1 MYPGTHAVERPDQP
15 AVIMGS
21 GEVVTYRQ
29 LDANSNRC
37 AQLLRSRGLGP
48 GSAIGVWMKNC
59 AAYYDPCWAA
69 QRSGLYYTPISTHL
83 TPDEVEYI
91 ARDCAAEV
99 MFVSAEYGEL
109 ARSLRERLP
118 RVRAW
123 FAVGGEIPGCERY
136 ESAVVAE
143 PAVPVP
149 DELEGQDMLYS
160 SGTTGKPKG
169 IRVPLSGR
177 KPGEPDPMALGFR
190 QSFWGLSERDVYL
203 SPAPL
208 YHSAPLRCTI
218 AAQRLGATCV
228 VMERFDP
235 EQALALIERHRVT
248 TSQWV
253 PTMFVRMLK
262 LPLEVRK
269 RYDLSSHRIAVH
281 AAAPCP
287 VPVKQQMIEWWGPI
301 LFEYYSAT
309 ENNGSTAISAQEWLA
324 HPGSVGKPFGV
335 RVHVLDDE
343 GRELPLG
350 EPGAIYFEGGGRFE
364 YHGDAEKTRGSY
376 SVEGWSTVG
385 DIGYLDAEGYLYL
398 TDRKSHMII
407 SGGVNIYPQ
416 EAENLLVTHPAVADV
431 AVIGVPHPEFGEEV
445 KAVVE
450 LVEPER
456 AGPEVAAELI
466 AFCEQHLSKLKCPRS
481 VDFAAKLPR
490 AENGK
495 LYKRRLRDRYWQG
508 HETRIV

>member
-1 MYPGTHAVERPDQP
+1 MYPGIHAAERPDQA

-21 GEVVTYRQ
+21 GEAVSYRE
-29 LDANSNRC
+29 LDARSNRC

-83 TPDEVEYI
+83 TEEEVEYI

-99 MFVSAEYGEL
+99 MFVSPEYGEL
-109 ARSLRERLP
+109 ARALRARLP

-136 ESAVVAE
+136 EAAVASQ
-143 PAVPVP
+143 PALPVP
-149 DELEGQDMLYS
+149 DEIEGQDMLYS

-169 IRVPLSGR
+169 IRLPLSGR
-177 KPGEPDPMALGFR
+177 KPGEPDPMALGFAKG
-190 QSFWGLSERDVYL
+190 FWGLCDRDVYL

-235 EQALALIERHRVT
+235 EQALALIERYRVT

-287 VPVKQQMIEWWGPI
+287 IPIKQQMIEWWGPI
-301 LFEYYSAT
+301 LFEYYAAT
-309 ENNGSTAISAQEWLA
+309 EANGSTAIGAEEWLA
-324 HPGSVGKPFGV
+324 HPGSVGKPMGV
-335 RVHVLDDE
+335 RAHILDDE
-343 GRELPLG
+343 GRELPIG
-350 EPGAIYFEGGGRFE
+350 EPGTIYFEGGGRFE
-364 YHGDAEKTRGSY
+364 YHGDPEKTRASY
-376 SVEGWSTVG
+376 SPQGWSTVG
-385 DIGYLDAEGYLYL
+385 DIGYLDGEGYLYL

-456 AGPEVAAELI
+456 AGPELAAELI
-466 AFCEQHLSKLKCPRS
+466 AFCERHLSKIKCPRS
-481 VDFAAKLPR
+481 VDFEAKLPR

>member
-1 MYPGTHAVERPDQP
+1 MYPGIHAKERPDKP

-21 GEVVTYRQ
+21 GEVVTFRE
-29 LDANSNRC
+29 LDQRSNRC
-37 AQLLRSRGLGP
+37 AQLLRARGLGH
-48 GSAIGVWMKNC
+48 GSAIALLMKNC
-59 AAYYDPCWAA
+59 AAYYEPCWAA

-83 TPDEVEYI
+83 TAEEVEYI
-91 ARDCAAEV
+91 ARDCGAEV
-99 MFVSAEYGEL
+99 LFVSAEYAEL
-109 ARSLRERLP
+109 ARALRERLP
-118 RVRAW
+118 RVHSW
-123 FAVGGEIPGCERY
+123 LSLGGEIAGFERY
-136 ESAVVAE
+136 EPLAARQ
-143 PAVPVP
+143 PAAPLP
-149 DELEGQDMLYS
+149 DEREGQDMLYS

-169 IRVPLSGR
+169 IRVPLSQR
-177 KPGEPDPMALGFR
+177 RPGDPDPMAQGFA
-190 QSFWGLSERDVYL
+190 QGFWGLRESDIYL

-218 AAQRLGATCV
+218 AVQRLGATCV

-235 EQALALIERHRVT
+235 EQALALIERHRIT

-262 LPLEVRK
+262 LPEEVRR

-287 VPVKQQMIEWWGPI
+287 VPIKQQMIEWWGPI
-301 LFEYYSAT
+301 LSEYYAAT
-309 ENNGSTAISAQEWLA
+309 EANGATSIGAEEWLA
-324 HPGSVGKPFGV
+324 HPGSVGRPFGV
-335 RVHVLDDE
+335 AIHILDDE
-343 GRELPLG
+343 GRELPVG
-350 EPGAIYFEGGGRFE
+350 EPGAIYFEGGARFE
-364 YHGDAEKTRGSY
+364 YHGDAEKTLSCY
-376 SVEGWSTVG
+376 TPEGWSTVG
-385 DIGYLDAEGYLYL
+385 DIGYVDAEGYLYL

-456 AGPEVAAELI
+456 AGPELAQELI
-466 AFCEQHLSKLKCPRS
+466 AFCQQHLSRLKCPRS
-481 VDFAAKLPR
+481 VDFEARLPR

-495 LYKRRLRDRYWQG
+495 LYKRRLRERYWQG
-508 HETRIV
+508 HTTRIV

>member
-1 MYPGTHAVERPDQP
+1 MYPGFHAKERPDKP
-15 AVIMGS
+15 AILMGS
-21 GEVVTYRQ
+21 GEAVSFLA
-29 LDANSNRC
+29 LDERSNRC
-37 AQLLRSRGLGP
+37 AQLLRSRGLGH
-48 GSAIGVWMKNC
+48 GDAIGIWMSNC

-83 TPDEVEYI
+83 VPEEVEYI
-91 ARDCAAEV
+91 ARDCAASV
-99 MFVSAEYGEL
+99 MFVSAEFAEGVR
-109 ARSLRERLP
+109 ALRERLP
-118 RVRAW
+118 QVRAW
-123 FAVGGEIPGCERY
+123 FSVGGEIPGCERY
-136 ESAVVAE
+136 EAAVASM
-143 PAVPVP
+143 PALPLP
-149 DELEGQDMLYS
+149 DEREGQDMLYS

-177 KPGEPDPMALGFR
+177 VPGDPDPMALGFATG
-190 QSFWGLSERDVYL
+190 FWGVSARDVYL

-218 AAQRLGATCV
+218 AIQRLGATCV

-262 LPLEVRK
+262 LPPEVRT

-287 VPVKQQMIEWWGPI
+287 IPVKRQMIEWWGPI
-301 LFEYYSAT
+301 VYEYYSAT
-309 ENNGSTAISAQEWLA
+309 EANGATSIDSAEWLA
-324 HPGSVGKPFGV
+324 HPGSVGKPLGV
-335 RVHVLDDE
+335 AIHILDDE
-343 GRELPLG
+343 FRELPRG
-350 EPGAIYFEGGGRFE
+350 EAGAIYMEGGGRFE
-364 YHGDAEKTRGSY
+364 YHGDAEKTRSSY
-376 SVEGWSTVG
+376 SPQGWSTVG
-385 DIGYLDAEGYLYL
+385 DVGYLDADGYLYL

-416 EAENLLVTHPAVADV
+416 EAENLLVTHPAIADV

-450 LVEPER
+450 LVDPSA
-456 AGPEVAAELI
+456 AGPELAEELI
-466 AFCEQHLSKLKCPRS
+466 AFCHQHLSKLKCPRS
-481 VDFAAKLPR
+481 VDFEAKLPR

-508 HETRIV
+508 HATKIV